1 MIGLGLQVTCSE
13 SLNSLIDCQIDVL
26 GAIINTIGVALP
38 FIVVI
43 ISYSSILRKYSNLQH
58 EKGTKEIMKS
68 SIILTLCYFIFIIPI
83 YILEL
88 IPLDVGPHRQLIEVI
103 TYSWYWLVYMVDP
116 FVYVLYWARLR
127 EALGFMIKD
136 IFSPIR
142 RQLSR
147 NIIKQK
153 SELDTEIRPKTEHSL
168 SIGTFGH

>member
-13 SLNSLIDCQIDVL
+13 SLNSQDDCQIDVL

-88 IPLDVGPHRQLIEVI
+88 IPLDVGPQRQLIEVI

-116 FVYVLYWARLR
+116 FVYVLYWPRLR